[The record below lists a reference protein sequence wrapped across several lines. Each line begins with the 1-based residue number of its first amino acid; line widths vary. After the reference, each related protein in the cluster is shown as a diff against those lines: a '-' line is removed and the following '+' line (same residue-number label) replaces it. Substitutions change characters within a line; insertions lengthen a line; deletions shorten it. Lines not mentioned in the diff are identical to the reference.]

1 MASDEEFDPF
11 AFSSGFIDDVDIE
24 VLDAYF
30 AFDTEYNNGQTLRL
44 SLDVMTDDEDFG
56 EMGRGVLRPYPCGD
70 GWTAE
75 DKGAVAVREDG
86 AQKTFNRNAS
96 IAKLVSAMLDCDGV
110 EDVLRSEG
118 RGDPRKASTY
128 IGLKFHMKNK
138 EFDYG
143 GEIGKRDLLLPTD
156 FLGVSGGPAPKG
168 APAKKAAAPSVP
180 ASKSA
185 PTPTNA
191 PAKKAP
197 PTKAAAP
204 KAAERTVPPTF
215 DLTEGSELYT
225 QIYNI
230 AWNAENREK
239 FIEACYEQI
248 DGIADSDI
256 IAEFVL
262 DEGDEGLWAK
272 VVADYEAQS

>member
-1 MASDEEFDPF
+1 MASEEEFDPF

-24 VLDAYF
+24 VLDAFF
-30 AFDTEYNNGQTLRL
+30 AFDPEYNNGQTLRL

-96 IAKLVSAMLDCDGV
+96 IAKLVSAMMDCDGV

-143 GEIGKRDLLLPTD
+143 GEIGKRDLLLPVE
-156 FLGVSGGPAPKG
+156 FLGVSGGPAPRAAG
-168 APAKKAAAPSVP
+168 AVKKAAAPVSKAAP
-180 ASKSA
+180 A
-185 PTPTNA
+185 PTNA
-191 PAKKAP
+191 PAKKAAP
-197 PTKAAAP
+197 AKAAPPKSTPGEVVAP
-204 KAAERTVPPTF
+204 V
-215 DLTEGSELYT
+215 EGSPLYQ
-225 QIYNI
+225 QIYDI
-230 AWNAENREK
+230 AWNAENQAK
-239 FIEACYEQI
+239 FVEACYEQV
-248 DGIADSDI
+248 DGIAESDI
-256 IAEFVL
+256 LAEFVL
-262 DEGDEGLWAK
+262 DESEGSLWAK